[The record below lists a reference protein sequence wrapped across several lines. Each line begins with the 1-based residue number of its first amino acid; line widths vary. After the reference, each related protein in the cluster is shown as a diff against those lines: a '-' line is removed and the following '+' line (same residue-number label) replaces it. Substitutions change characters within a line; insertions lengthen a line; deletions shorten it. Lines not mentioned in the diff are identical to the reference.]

1 MTISI
6 SGLFQLLFWAE
17 SFETGLLI
25 GTECGRQHSGKM
37 GPVIFVRTPKV
48 RFSRDRIFCWKGPA
62 CKCLTKVKVSKLEL
76 TNSRFALNK
85 IGVRQEEMNMNNWLF
100 DQFQKCKFRTLLF
113 YFLTKI
119 SRPTPPHKK
128 TRKNGW
134 IGKTSNWWLQ
144 NVFDWMEGHKTEKE
158 SKSWRKQLEIQFF
171 KLRPPPWWIILIDW
185 ARVTCLTC
193 KANLQSTNTSH
204 TLNWYLC
211 KEITRRRVH
220 FYGDFAV
227 KSLLVLSFEPLT
239 FQPRLSSICSRTFL
253 TGIVHCHCSTRNAN
267 FVNFLKNP
275 FLSNIYNLFKPLNLK
290 PPNFSFFG
298 RSVTFFTA
306 HV

>member
-17 SFETGLLI
+17 SFERGLLI

-119 SRPTPPHKK
+119 SRPTPP
-128 TRKNGW
+128 TKN
-134 IGKTSNWWLQ
+134 K
-144 NVFDWMEGHKTEKE
+144 EK
-158 SKSWRKQLEIQFF
+158 W
-171 KLRPPPWWIILIDW
+171 
-185 ARVTCLTC
+185 
-193 KANLQSTNTSH
+193 
-204 TLNWYLC
+204 LNWENI
-211 KEITRRRVH
+211 K
-220 FYGDFAV
+220 
-227 KSLLVLSFEPLT
+227 LVTPKCLWLDG
-239 FQPRLSSICSRTFL
+239 RTQNRE
-253 TGIVHCHCSTRNAN
+253 GIEE
-267 FVNFLKNP
+267 LEK
-275 FLSNIYNLFKPLNLK
+275 
-290 PPNFSFFG
+290 
-298 RSVTFFTA
+298 TA
-306 HV
+306 WNTIF